1 MATFAIFN
9 YQFNKIVDEA
19 LIIDN
24 SSKIYLNCIANHFF
38 DVFLLFLSLVLNNLL
53 YLHLVKSMLKN

>member
-9 YQFNKIVDEA
+9 YQFDEIVDEA

-24 SSKIYLNCIANHFF
+24 LSRTYLN
-38 DVFLLFLSLVLNNLL
+38 
-53 YLHLVKSMLKN
+53 